1 MRIYLLELAPVST
14 DHWTTKLKEL
24 GHEVLEL
31 QDLGKNESDACAIAI
46 VDAATDREEL
56 SKRVEELRQIVGCVF
71 AVDSSS
77 CLPRTQSAF
86 LAGVDDYVTQDLDNV
101 ILQRKLDNAQRY
113 LQTRNQLIQ
122 SQRLESIGELAAGIA
137 HEINTPI
144 QYVGD
149 NTRFIRDACEDFTTV
164 LSTCREIVDSL
175 ESGQNPSAAVVRLR
189 DRMSAADIPYLREE
203 VPVALGQTLDGIERV
218 VAIVRAMKSYANPVA
233 NQPTRT
239 NLAKLIESTITLSR
253 NEWKYVSV
261 VQTDFD
267 ENLEEAECIPGQL
280 SQVILNLIVNAAH
293 AIEAKRD
300 ENKDAD
306 KGTISITA
314 TQEHDEIV
322 IAVGD
327 NGCGIKPEVADRIFD
342 PFFTTK
348 QAGKG
353 TGQGLAIAKQIID
366 QHQGDISICRS
377 DTLGTVFEIRLPI
390 QQKKADQ
397 PSTNQSASVSLEVV
411 K

>member
-1 MRIYLLELAPVST
+1 MRIYLLELAPVT
-14 DHWTTKLKEL
+14 ADHWTKKLNEL
-24 GHEVLEL
+24 GHEVL
-31 QDLGKNESDACAIAI
+31 DLKDIGKNDSDACAIAI
-46 VDAATDREEL
+46 VDAATDRAEL
-56 SKRVEELRQIVGCVF
+56 HHKVEELRQLVGCVF

-77 CLPRTQSAF
+77 NIPRTQSAF
-86 LAGVDDYVTQDLDNV
+86 LAGVDDYVAQDVDDI

-113 LQTRNQLIQ
+113 LRVRNQLIQ

-149 NTRFIRDACEDFTTV
+149 NTRFIRDACEDFTSV
-164 LSTCREIVDSL
+164 LSACREIVESL

-203 VPVALGQTLDGIERV
+203 VPVALGQTLDGIDRV
-218 VAIVRAMKSYANPVA
+218 VAIVRAMKSYANPIA
-233 NQPTRT
+233 NQPTPT

-261 VQTDFD
+261 IKTDLD
-267 ENLEEAECIPGQL
+267 EDLQEAECIPGQI

-293 AIEAKRD
+293 AIESKRD
-300 ENKDAD
+300 GNDGLE
-306 KGTISITA
+306 KGTISITT
-314 TQEHDEIV
+314 TQEDDDVV
-322 IAVGD
+322 IAIGD

-377 DTLGTVFEIRLPI
+377 DGSGTVFEIRLPI
-390 QQKKADQ
+390 RQEKSKQTTA
-397 PSTNQSASVSLEVV
+397 STNRTLEVV